1 MADETRG
8 AMSRV
13 VDPLLRVAYRGA
25 YGLALAY
32 WFVRRP
38 ESSGTFVGVWHGGK
52 VLLLQNSYKRR
63 FSLPGGGQDRGESP
77 EETGARELREEVGLH
92 VSPQALR
99 QVFERL
105 GREEFKRDH
114 CRFVEL
120 DLEAEPPLTL
130 DNREVVWAAFID
142 LDTALRLPLV
152 GLVRAYLEDA
162 ARRRGAGAQRAR
174 P

>member
-1 MADETRG
+1 MADENRG
-8 AMSRV
+8 TVSRV

-25 YGLALAY
+25 YRLALAY

-38 ESSGTFVGVWHGGK
+38 ESSGAFVGVWHGRK

-63 FSLPGGGQDRGESP
+63 FALPGGGQGRGESP

-99 QVFERL
+99 KVFEKL
-105 GREEFKRDH
+105 GREEFKYDH
-114 CRFVEL
+114 CHFVEL
-120 DLEAEPPLTL
+120 DVDTEPALTL

-142 LDTALRLPLV
+142 IDTALQLPLV

-162 ARRRGAGAQRAR
+162 ARRRGTGART